1 MAKTEKW
8 LLLTTAPD
16 QLTAEIWKDI
26 LWQNGIPVMINPRDT
41 ISFMGV
47 STLPCRIMVAY
58 GYRKRA
64 QEILDSLQPEAE
76 EGADDKEG
84 DSTRS

>member
-1 MAKTEKW
+1 MAKPKRW

-26 LWQNGIPVMINPRDT
+26 LLQEGVPAMVNPEDT

-47 STLPCRIMVAY
+47 SGFPCRIMVAY
-58 GYRKRA
+58 GYRQRA
-64 QEILDSLQPEAE
+64 QEILASLQPEAE
-76 EGADDKEG
+76 E
-84 DSTRS
+84 